1 MGKAKKR
8 SLALG
13 INNKLSN
20 LTREEAITQIVR
32 NIEQKQEA
40 IELIT
45 LFGVSAEELLEA
57 GASYEDVVSFGR
69 IIILYNFLN
78 LGY

>member
-13 INNKLSN
+13 IYNKLSN
-20 LTREEAITQIVR
+20 ITREEAIEKAVR
-32 NIEQKQEA
+32 NIESKQEA

-45 LFGVSAEELLEA
+45 LFGITAEELLEA
-57 GASYEDVVSFGR
+57 GASYEDVVSFGGM
-69 IIILYNFLN
+69 IK
-78 LGY
+78 